1 MDTIDLSAG
10 YIDAIWLTLAF
21 LSGLLMRRFG
31 LPALLGFLATGFFLN
46 FAGFTDGNLKQILE
60 PLSSMG
66 VILLLFTIGLKIKI
80 KQLIKPEILITAS
93 SHVILTTLAIGGV
106 IFGLSVLG
114 IQHFSEL
121 SIESS
126 MTIGFALSFSST
138 VFIIKSLE
146 DRGEITSRHGRFAI
160 GILVIQDIF
169 AVVFLTLSKS
179 VMPSIWVLAL
189 PVYLYLIKIILGRLL
204 DKSGHG
210 ELLTVFGFFAPLIA
224 GALAFDLV
232 DLKYDLGALII
243 GMLLV
248 NHPRKEELYDRM
260 LSYKDFFLIGFFIN
274 VGLAG
279 IPSLSNFLIAFAMLG
294 FVFFKGFLFF
304 KIFSFF
310 KLRARTNFLTS
321 LHLSNYSEF
330 GLIIGAVAVANGMI
344 SNDWLTTLAIFMSLS
359 FLLASPFIARSYDLF
374 EKHHDKLVIWNRTP
388 PEYVQQA
395 KISGEVKYVII
406 GLGSIGLPAYFHL
419 KESFPDCIIGVDYN
433 GDKVNELKKDGNN
446 VVWGDSTDRDFWDES
461 NWEKVDVVVLAM
473 SDYASNHNT
482 MKQIKKLKDRKFKIA
497 AICHYDDEK
506 EVFEKLDVDYIYD
519 YKTSVGEDFAQHA
532 MEESKKVVI

>member
-1 MDTIDLSAG
+1 MGSVDLDAV

-31 LPALLGFLATGFFLN
+31 LPALLGFLATGFFLSIS
-46 FAGFTDGNLKQILE
+46 GFTDGNLREILG
-60 PLSSMG
+60 PLSDMG
-66 VILLLFTIGLKIKI
+66 IILLLFTIGLKIKI
-80 KQLIKPEILITAS
+80 KQLVQPEILVTAS
-93 SHVILTTLAIGGV
+93 SHILLTTLTIGGV
-106 IFGLSVLG
+106 IFGLSFVGL
-114 IQHFSEL
+114 QYFADMK
-121 SIESS
+121 IEAA

-189 PVYLYLIKIILGRLL
+189 PIYLYLVKIVLGRLL

-210 ELLTVFGFFAPLIA
+210 ELLTIFGFFAPLIA

-243 GMLLV
+243 GMLMV
-248 NHPRKEELYDRM
+248 NHSRKEELYDRM

-274 VGLAG
+274 IGLSG
-279 IPSLSNFLIAFAMLG
+279 VPTLTNIFIALAMLG
-294 FVFFKGFLFF
+294 FVVFKGLLFI

-310 KLRARTNFLTS
+310 NLRARTNFLTS

-330 GLIIGAVAVANGMI
+330 GLIVGAVAVSNGMI
-344 SNDWLTTLAIFMSLS
+344 SGDWLTTLAIFMSLS
-359 FLLASPFIARSYDLF
+359 FLLSSPFVSRSYELY
-374 EKHHDKLVIWNRTP
+374 EKYHDVLAKWNRTS
-388 PEYVQQA
+388 EELHKQA
-395 KISGEVKYVII
+395 KISGEVKYVIV

-419 KESFPDCIIGVDYN
+419 KESYPDCVIGVDYN
-433 GDKVNELKKDGNN
+433 GEKVNQLKDEGNN
-446 VVWGDSTDRDFWDES
+446 VVWGDTTDRDFWDES
-461 NWEKVDVVVLAM
+461 NWGKVDVVVLAM
-473 SDYASNHNT
+473 SDYASNYNT
-482 MKQIKKLKDRKFKIA
+482 MKQINKMKERQFKIA
-497 AICHYDDEK
+497 AICHYEDEK
-506 EVFEKLDVDYIYD
+506 AIFKKLNVDYIYD
-519 YKTSVGEDFAQHA
+519 YKNSVGEDFAQHA
-532 MEESKKVVI
+532 MEKSVKVVL

>member
-1 MDTIDLSAG
+1 MDNVDLSAG
-10 YIDAIWLTLAF
+10 YIDAIWLSLAF
-21 LSGLLMRRFG
+21 LSGLLMKRLG
-31 LPALLGFLATGFFLN
+31 LPALLGFLGTGFFLS
-46 FAGFTDGNLKQILE
+46 FSGFTDGNLKEILV
-60 PLSSMG
+60 PLSDMG
-66 VILLLFTIGLKIKI
+66 IILLLFTIGLKIKI

-93 SHVILTTLAIGGV
+93 SHIILTTLTIGGV
-106 IFGLSVLG
+106 IFGLT
-114 IQHFSEL
+114 FSGLQYFADMTLEASL
-121 SIESS
+121 
-126 MTIGFALSFSST
+126 TIGFALSFSST

-160 GILVIQDIF
+160 GVLVIQDIF

-189 PVYLYLIKIILGRLL
+189 PLYLYLIKIILGRLL

-248 NHPRKEELYDRM
+248 NHSRKEELYDRM

-274 VGLAG
+274 IGLSG
-279 IPSLSNFLIAFAMLG
+279 IPTLLNVLVALAMLG
-294 FVFFKGFLFF
+294 FVVFKGLLFI
-304 KIFSFF
+304 KLFSFF
-310 KLRARTNFLTS
+310 NLRARTNFLTS

-330 GLIIGAVAVANGMI
+330 GLIVGAVAVSNGMI
-344 SNDWLTTLAIFMSLS
+344 TDDWLTTLAIFMSLS
-359 FLLASPFIARSYDLF
+359 FLLSSPFISRSYELY
-374 EKHHDKLVIWNRTP
+374 EKYHDKLARWNRTSK
-388 PEYVQQA
+388 ELDRQA
-395 KISGEVKYVII
+395 SISGEVKYVIV
-406 GLGSIGLPAYFHL
+406 GLGSIGMPAYNHL
-419 KESFPDCIIGVDYN
+419 KESFPDYVVGVDYN
-433 GDKVNELKKDGNN
+433 ADKVKQLKDEGDN
-446 VVWGDSTDRDFWDES
+446 VVWGDTTDRDFWDES

-473 SDYASNHNT
+473 SDYASNFNT
-482 MKQIKKLKDRKFKIA
+482 MKQINKMKERQFKIA

-506 EVFEKLDVDYIYD
+506 EIFEKLNVDYIYD

-532 MEESKKVVI
+532 MEKSVKVVQ

>member
-1 MDTIDLSAG
+1 MGSVDLDAI

-21 LSGLLMRRFG
+21 LSGLLMKRFG
-31 LPALLGFLATGFFLN
+31 LPALLGFLATGFFLSIS
-46 FAGFTDGNLKQILE
+46 GFTEGNLKQILG
-60 PLSSMG
+60 PLSDMG
-66 VILLLFTIGLKIKI
+66 IILLLFTIGLKIKI

-93 SHVILTTLAIGGV
+93 SHIIITTLTIGGV
-106 IFGLSVLG
+106 IFGLSFVG
-114 IQHFSEL
+114 IQYFSNIDVEAA
-121 SIESS
+121 

-169 AVVFLTLSKS
+169 AVVFLTVSKS
-179 VMPSIWVLAL
+179 VLPSVWVLAL
-189 PVYLYLIKIILGRLL
+189 PIYLYLVKIVLGRLL

-248 NHPRKEELYDRM
+248 NHSRKEELYDRM

-274 VGLAG
+274 IGLSG
-279 IPSLSNFLIAFAMLG
+279 VPSLTNVLVAFSMLG
-294 FVFFKGFLFF
+294 FVVFKGYLFIR
-304 KIFSFF
+304 IFSFF

-330 GLIIGAVAVANGMI
+330 GLIVGAVAVSNGMI
-344 SNDWLTTLAIFMSLS
+344 SGDWLTTLAIFMSLS
-359 FLLASPFIARSYDLF
+359 FVLSSPFISRSYELF
-374 EKHHDKLVIWNRTP
+374 EKYQVVLTRWNRTSKEFDKQP
-388 PEYVQQA
+388 I
-395 KISGEVKYVII
+395 ISGGANYVIV

-419 KESFPDCIIGVDYN
+419 KETFPDCVIGVDYN
-433 GDKVNELKKDGNN
+433 ADKVKTLKDEGNN
-446 VVWGDSTDRDFWDES
+446 VVWGDATDRDFWDES

-482 MKQIKKLKDRKFKIA
+482 MKQINKMKERQFKIA

-506 EVFEKLDVDYIYD
+506 EIFEKLNVDYIYD

-532 MEESKKVVI
+532 MEKSRKIVL